1 MQYEYAHVSSADT
14 IVAVPK
20 EKIIVQKESAILEEY
35 MKTVLMTGSYSVVR
49 CMFKMS
55 ALEGISFREGKN
67 SEDLDFKFNV
77 LSHCKVFVL
86 SNQYKYFYFQSPTST
101 SNGGLRTGDFDL
113 YEAADIL
120 LFLVKSTKNQKVIK
134 MAEAKRARTPF
145 SLLCKMAYFGV
156 NDAKISKDEMKKRL
170 VTEHRAS
177 FTILMK
183 SPIPFSRKILSILFA
198 LNYNL
203 AEVCISICKKI
214 SSNYA

>member
-120 LFLVKSTKNQKVIK
+120 LFLAKSTKTRKLLRWQKQRELELHFHYCVRWLTL
-134 MAEAKRARTPF
+134 E
-145 SLLCKMAYFGV
+145 
-156 NDAKISKDEMKKRL
+156 
-170 VTEHRAS
+170 
-177 FTILMK
+177 
-183 SPIPFSRKILSILFA
+183 
-198 LNYNL
+198 
-203 AEVCISICKKI
+203 
-214 SSNYA
+214 